1 MRTKNTALKVL
12 YYIAIALLCV
22 VFIYPFWWMVVNSF
36 NDIND
41 IFGPPTLLPRSF
53 QWENYVEI
61 FRVQPFARQYMNT
74 VLVAVAG
81 TVGNLLV
88 SSLSGYAFA
97 RLRFP
102 GRSALFILL
111 LTALMMPIEVTIVPM
126 YFMMRGMGLSDSLFP
141 LIFSPM
147 FCSQGAFSAFML
159 RQHYVTVPKEY
170 EEAAR
175 LDGLS
180 PMGIYFRIML
190 PIAVPVLSSC
200 AILAFLSVWNM
211 YLEPL
216 VFISSV
222 AKYTLPLALANFN
235 DSYGLP
241 QWNLQLAATTL
252 SVIPVMIVYLIF
264 QEKISNAMVNS
275 GLK

>member
-88 SSLSGYAFA
+88 
-97 RLRFP
+97 
-102 GRSALFILL
+102 
-111 LTALMMPIEVTIVPM
+111 
-126 YFMMRGMGLSDSLFP
+126 
-141 LIFSPM
+141 
-147 FCSQGAFSAFML
+147 
-159 RQHYVTVPKEY
+159 
-170 EEAAR
+170 
-175 LDGLS
+175 
-180 PMGIYFRIML
+180 
-190 PIAVPVLSSC
+190 
-200 AILAFLSVWNM
+200 
-211 YLEPL
+211 
-216 VFISSV
+216 
-222 AKYTLPLALANFN
+222 
-235 DSYGLP
+235 
-241 QWNLQLAATTL
+241 
-252 SVIPVMIVYLIF
+252 
-264 QEKISNAMVNS
+264 
-275 GLK
+275 